1 MSLPLTKKTGL
12 FGDYYHGKKEGCMP
26 GNKAMVAVM
35 RKLLKMIWGLCQG
48 QAELDLNRV
57 QTCLR
62 DFEKLVA

>member
-1 MSLPLTKKTGL
+1 
-12 FGDYYHGKKEGCMP
+12 MP

-48 QAELDLNRV
+48 QAEFDLKRV